1 MKKTV
6 LALIM
11 CVSLILS
18 LTAVAEE
25 NVVVIIDGKELVSDV
40 APQLVNSRT
49 MLPMRA
55 IFEALGAEVNWIGE
69 DELIFAT
76 RNDCLITLK
85 LGEPV
90 MSLQRIG
97 NNENTV
103 IQLDVAPF
111 LYNSRTMVP
120 ARAIA
125 EALSAKVEWVDETR
139 TVIITQ

>member
-6 LALIM
+6 LALIL
-11 CVSLILS
+11 CISLIFS
-18 LTAVAEE
+18 LTVLAEE
-25 NVVVIIDGKELVSDV
+25 NVTVMIDGKELVCDV

-55 IFEALGAEVNWIGE
+55 IFEALGAEVNWVGE

-76 RNDCLITLK
+76 KDDCLITLK
-85 LGEPV
+85 IGEPV
-90 MSLQRIG
+90 MSLQKIG

-120 ARAIA
+120 ARAVA
-125 EALSAKVEWVDETR
+125 EALSAKVDWVDETR